1 MKALKVLVCIVMA
14 VTLLACASSAE
25 RKREQEN
32 AARAASAYTQLGI
45 EYLRKGNYEL
55 SLTKLDKALELDP
68 DSAQAHGAVAVLYER
83 VGDDKLAEKHYK
95 KALHLNP
102 KDSGGHNNYG
112 QFLCFQGRFK
122 EANDEFM
129 TAAKDPFY
137 ATPAVPLTNAGLCA
151 KRIPDA
157 VRAEQ
162 YFRQA
167 LQVDQKFSPA
177 LLQMAIY
184 KFEQGAFLS
193 ARAYLE
199 RYQEVS
205 EHNPESL
212 WLAVRTEYAL
222 KDEITSGR
230 YALMLR
236 EKFPKSEQAILL
248 LEWENER
255 RSRR

>member
-137 ATPAVPLTNAGLCA
+137 AAPAVPLTNAGLCA

-184 KFEQGAFLS
+184 KFDQGAFLS

-230 YALMLR
+230 YALILR